1 MKFFSK
7 IGLILLLSSLS
18 LQYLGCGGAELSSA
32 KLYRGQRNYVKAD
45 QLLKA
50 ALQSSPTDDETWAV
64 YVTNLFDL
72 KNYERIAEVIDTARL
87 YAVQNRQVVEQVR
100 RNTWVELYNGGLS
113 AYQQNEDS
121 KEQQDA
127 AISLLENAKRVAPEQ
142 PETYEVLGDVYYSA
156 AGTEERGNVIYHYE
170 VVVNGKSTDVV
181 IYDKTKSSVGDKL
194 KETSRKEYYT
204 EKYIETYEE
213 ALRQVRSSHDQG
225 VALGLMLKMEPASVE
240 STIGGAPVRKDMTA
254 LGGGDTVMTYVYPS
268 KEAYIY
274 FEKTKKTPRKWQLTG
289 WKFTNSEAVGN
300 QALRISLRP
309 YQSIAQNYLDKGNAA
324 LAAGDKAGAEE
335 YYDKVVSLLISVQR
349 LDPSDESAASV
360 IPEIYRKLGQTDKA
374 KAEYERMLA
383 ERPSKNLYAAYGVV
397 LLKSDDYP
405 GAISAFEKALE
416 IDPSYDNA
424 LFNLG
429 AAYQNIAANEQKKL
443 KDVKD
448 KKKLEEGNKLVLAN
462 VTKATEYF
470 EKVYTVNRKEY
481 LSIGYLIENY
491 EILGNK
497 EKSAKF
503 LAELDNLK
511 NTDAAKESGYWL
523 TVGKYF
529 AKSDSAKSADAFKRA
544 DELLKK

>member
-1 MKFFSK
+1 MKFLSK

-45 QLLKA
+45 QLLRA
-50 ALQSSPTDDETWAV
+50 ALESSPTDDETWAV

-72 KNYERIAEVIDTARL
+72 KNYEKIAEVIDTARL

-100 RNTWVELYNGGLS
+100 RNTWVELYNGGLN
-113 AYQQNEDS
+113 AYQQNPDS

-127 AISLLENAKRVAPEQ
+127 AIGLLESARKVAPDQ
-142 PETYEVLGDVYYSA
+142 PETYELLGDVYYSA
-156 AGTEERGNVIYHYE
+156 
-170 VVVNGKSTDVV
+170 
-181 IYDKTKSSVGDKL
+181 GDTAKFI
-194 KETSRKEYYT
+194 K
-204 EKYIETYEE
+204 TYEQ
-213 ALRQVRSSHDQG
+213 ALNQVRTSHDQG

-240 STIGGAPVRKDMTA
+240 SAIGGAPVRKDMTA

-300 QALRISLRP
+300 QAMRISLRP

-324 LAAGDKAGAEE
+324 LAAGDKATAGEH
-335 YYDKVVSLLISVQR
+335 YDKVVLLLISVQR

-360 IPEIYRKLGQTDKA
+360 IPEIYRKLGETDKA

-405 GAISAFEKALE
+405 GAIGAFEKALE

-429 AAYQNIAANEQKKL
+429 ATYQNMASAEQRKL

-448 KKKLEEGNKLVLAN
+448 KKKLEDGNKLVIAN
-462 VTKATEYF
+462 VTKAAEYF

-481 LSIGYLIENY
+481 LSIGYLIEDY
-491 EILGNK
+491 DILGNK

-511 NTDAAKESGYWL
+511 NTDAAKESNYWL
-523 TVGKYF
+523 TVGKHF
-529 AKSDSAKSADAFKRA
+529 AKVDAAKSADAFKRA

>member
-1 MKFFSK
+1 MKFLSK

-45 QLLKA
+45 QLLRA
-50 ALQSSPTDDETWAV
+50 ALESSPTDDETWAV

-72 KNYERIAEVIDTARL
+72 KNYEKIAEVIDTARL

-100 RNTWVELYNGGLS
+100 RNTWVELYNGGLG
-113 AYQQNEDS
+113 AYQQNPDS

-127 AISLLENAKRVAPEQ
+127 AIGLLESARKVAPDQ
-142 PETYEVLGDVYYSA
+142 PETYELLGDVYYSA
-156 AGTEERGNVIYHYE
+156 
-170 VVVNGKSTDVV
+170 
-181 IYDKTKSSVGDKL
+181 GDTAKFI
-194 KETSRKEYYT
+194 K
-204 EKYIETYEE
+204 TYEE
-213 ALRQVRSSHDQG
+213 ALKQVRTSHDQG

-240 STIGGAPVRKDMTA
+240 SAIGGAPVRKDMTA

-300 QALRISLRP
+300 QAMRISLRP

-397 LLKSDDYP
+397 LLKSEDYP
-405 GAISAFEKALE
+405 GAISAFEKSLE

-429 AAYQNIAANEQKKL
+429 ATYQNMASAEQRKL

-448 KKKLEEGNKLVLAN
+448 KKKLEEGNKVVIAN
-462 VTKATEYF
+462 VTKAAEYF

-481 LSIGYLIENY
+481 LSIGYLIEDY
-491 EILGNK
+491 DILGNK
-497 EKSAKF
+497 EKSTKF
-503 LAELDNLK
+503 LTELDNLK
-511 NTDAAKESGYWL
+511 NSDAAKESNYWL
-523 TVGKYF
+523 TVGKHF
-529 AKSDSAKSADAFKRA
+529 AKVDAAKSADAFKKA
-544 DELLKK
+544 DELSKK